1 VEDRRAGTRAVSGVT
16 EALDRPAPP
25 AIADLAVD
33 TVPKAVALD
42 IDGTLIDINL
52 RLHPRTRAAV
62 RAAANRVPVVL
73 ATGRMYQSTLPWA
86 RELEVS
92 QPLICYQGALVRQ
105 QPEPVGD
112 GSVILEVGLDGSVA
126 RRAVEIAHDG
136 GWHVQAYI
144 DDQLLCDEDRPEGRL
159 YSRIAG
165 VRITFV
171 DDLAEVVA
179 GGSTKVVIVSE
190 DPAVTDA
197 AVSTYGEV
205 FGPRARVTRSLEQFV
220 EVVNPAVSKAI
231 ALGIVLERLGLRL
244 SDAVAVGDAGNDAEM
259 LAAAAVGVVV
269 RGARA
274 NVLASADAVC
284 SGPDQAG
291 VADVLEHVGLA

>member
-1 VEDRRAGTRAVSGVT
+1 MSG
-16 EALDRPAPP
+16 AAAAPDRPAPP
-25 AIADLAVD
+25 AISDLVVE

-42 IDGTLIDINL
+42 IDGTLIDIDL

-62 RAAANRVPVVL
+62 RAAAERVPVIL
-73 ATGRMYQSTLPWA
+73 ATGRMYRSTLPWA
-86 RELEVS
+86 RQLNVT

-112 GSVILEVGLDGSVA
+112 GSVILEVGLDGSIA
-126 RRAVEIAHDG
+126 RRAVEIAHAG

-165 VRITFV
+165 VPITFV
-171 DDLAEVVA
+171 DDLAEVVT
-179 GGSTKVVIVSE
+179 GGTTKVVIVSE
-190 DPAVTDA
+190 DPAVSDA
-197 AVSTYGEV
+197 AVHTYGEV

-231 ALGIVLERLGLRL
+231 ALGMVLERLGLRL

-259 LAAAAVGVVV
+259 LAGAAIGVVV
-269 RGARA
+269 RGARPD
-274 NVLASADAVC
+274 VLASADAVC
-284 SGPDQAG
+284 AGPQEAG
-291 VADVLEHVGLA
+291 VADVLEHVGLS